1 MAMPPM
7 GVLSEYTYPVVSRGG
22 RSKPTIDVS
31 DLAER
36 DILHPGQSSGRCN
49 RAKAQQKTVC

>member
-1 MAMPPM
+1 MPPM